1 MLINFRF
8 NKYCRS
14 LALYV
19 PAIALGATLAFS
31 PQVST
36 GTSSNPMEQLPAQE
50 QASLRSG
57 DAVLTGQEGQ
67 YTCRVL
73 VTAPVAT
80 IWKVLTDYDNFENF
94 YPNVISSEII
104 ENSGN
109 RKVFEQVY
117 EIQALVFTEQERV
130 RIAATETYPQK
141 IEFNLV
147 EGNVSSLK
155 GTWRLEPVSDHQVL
169 ITQQV
174 AVAPIITNDP
184 IFYGIFE
191 DSLENLLAAVKQ
203 QAEQHAAVQ

>member
-174 AVAPIITNDP
+174 AVAPMITNDP